1 VQFLKYTSYVLTVAG
16 LVVAGAGWIL
26 ELSPVFILIGVL
38 LAWAG
43 VVKIAVVAIWTKVA
57 KLGTEHHQPIAEQ

>member
-16 LVVAGAGWIL
+16 FVVAGAGWIL